1 MVLIDN
7 MINPNGNK
15 LYAYIMM
22 LILNETYV
30 PAAFILA
37 ESLKNS
43 GCLADLVIF
52 IDDSISKK
60 VEDVL
65 KKFYDKIIRLEGQ
78 DIITFNSVDNIQ
90 KYIGTKLNALKLDYK
105 KVAIIDVDSIIFN
118 NSNEI
123 FDYDVPACI
132 YSNSKSK
139 FNSGLILLE
148 PNSKDFDNLIEES
161 KNIPENEPKP
171 LVYLLKSYYK
181 NLYRIDEKYLKSNS
195 GLNSYGI
202 QYNKDKPF
210 VIKNKISL
218 EERSTW
224 EHFKIWYLYFR
235 NMITKYP
242 ELKELECLKEPLE
255 ISKYFLNDLG
265 RFTVERRHANKKIMK
280 EHVEELYGVTDSNPE
295 YYHLNISKEYD
306 SDDIT
311 YLLNEFTIGSFVQ
324 YIKNKTN
331 LFDTFLTVDI
341 KNIQQVIKMVES
353 QHILDYILSEY
364 VRVMNN
370 VFVVMFIRDD
380 TEDEFKLTRDL
391 KENLFYKKSFNFPG
405 IVLKNI
411 LFNINQNLLYDERVK
426 LLSMYN
432 DYTNYEIILLLYQTK
447 VQNNFTYQKHK
458 IFIFSDSNSKI
469 RLSSIFFNKLTLSRY
484 SDQKIKLIKNDKIN
498 RKSLIRLMNFQTIKK
513 WIFNNYSGDQLT
525 NLIIIRYKPLTL
537 LDNNYHSES
546 DIKKLS
552 NRIIDIIKI
561 IFTTSREELKS
572 SYKNEIISMYNPK
585 KYWELEGIK
594 ILSNIK

>member
-7 MINPNGNK
+7 MINQNGDK
-15 LYAYIMM
+15 LYAYVMM

-30 PAAFILA
+30 PASLILA
-37 ESLKNS
+37 ESLKNC

-52 IDDSISKK
+52 IDHTISKK
-60 VEDVL
+60 VEEVL
-65 KKFYDKIIRLEGQ
+65 KKFYDKIIRLEDQ
-78 DIITFNSVDNIQ
+78 DIITFNSEDNIQ
-90 KYIGTKLNALKLDYK
+90 KYIGTKLNALKLNYK

-123 FDYDVPACI
+123 FDYDVPASI
-132 YSNSKSK
+132 YL
-139 FNSGLILLE
+139 NSGLILLE
-148 PNSKDFDNLIEES
+148 PNLKDYENLIKES

-171 LVYLLKSYYK
+171 LIYLLKSYYK
-181 NLYRIDEKYLKSNS
+181 NLYTIDEKYLKSNS
-195 GLNSYGI
+195 GINAYGI
-202 QYNKDKPF
+202 QYNKNKPF
-210 VIKNKISL
+210 IIKNKISL
-218 EERSTW
+218 EERATW

-242 ELKELECLKEPLE
+242 ELKDLECLKEPLE

-265 RFTVERRHANKKIMK
+265 RFTVERRHANKKIIK

-331 LFDTFLTVDI
+331 LFNGYLTVDI
-341 KNIQQVIKMVES
+341 KTIQQVIKMIES

-370 VFVVMFIRDD
+370 VFVVMFIRED
-380 TEDEFKLTRDL
+380 TDDEFKLTRDL

-432 DYTNYEIILLLYQTK
+432 DYTNYEIILLLYQTE
-447 VQNNFTYQKHK
+447 VQNNFTYNKNK

-484 SDQKIKLIKNDKIN
+484 SNKKIKLIADDKIN
-498 RKSLIRLMNFQTIKK
+498 RKSLIKLMNFQSVKK
-513 WIFNNYSGDQLT
+513 WIFNNYSGDQLS
-525 NLIIIRYKPLTL
+525 NLIIIGYKPLTL
-537 LDNNYHSES
+537 LDNNSHSKS

-552 NRIIDIIKI
+552 NRVIKIIKI
-561 IFTTSREELKS
+561 IFTSKKEDLKS
-572 SYKNEIISMYNPK
+572 TYKNEIKSMYNPK

-594 ILSNIK
+594 ILPDI